1 MFGAALLP
9 ASGTLSAAAPQAQA
23 LSVRVEEVTMID
35 RSEPKTYVGTVAA
48 ADTVNIVARV
58 SGTMEK
64 APFKE
69 GSMVR
74 KGDLLFEIEDTI
86 YAANVRSAK
95 SVLAQM
101 EAEYAFAQK
110 EYERYQKLIETQA
123 TARRLTTARCAR

>member
-1 MFGAALLP
+1 DH
-9 ASGTLSAAAPQAQA
+9 
-23 LSVRVEEVTMID
+23 D
-35 RSEPKTYVGTVAA
+35 RPERTENLCRNRRRRRYG
-48 ADTVNIVARV
+48 DIVARV

-69 GSMVR
+69 GSRVR

-123 TARRLTTARCAR
+123 TAQTTYDSSLRTLKSYEAKIEEVKADSDPRGK